1 MKYKMYTGS
10 KKYCRRSGRNYT
22 VAVFELCDV
31 VLVFILSLLLR
42 FWLYVI
48 WNIINKKIRK
58 RPTINGLNNN
68 TGTVISEYCIVTLFI
83 RQILILYNVY
93 NNMSGGSVYDSRIV
107 FLRENLK
114 FVLHSIP
121 FATSDDDNNKHHPNV
136 RFAEFILRYYYSL
149 LYGYNFMC
157 LL

>member
-1 MKYKMYTGS
+1 M
-10 KKYCRRSGRNYT
+10 
-22 VAVFELCDV
+22 
-31 VLVFILSLLLR
+31 
-42 FWLYVI
+42 
-48 WNIINKKIRK
+48 
-58 RPTINGLNNN
+58 
-68 TGTVISEYCIVTLFI
+68 
-83 RQILILYNVY
+83 YNVY
-93 NNMSGGSVYDSRIV
+93 NMSGGSVYDSRIV

-157 LL
+157 LYVFYFEGLIRFISMFTYKKIKTKFIRRVTHNDVLGIVNL